1 MEIVRTYTCP
11 CSPEKFF
18 SSSSSLSQHKKTK
31 RHLAY
36 EEKSKEQKVSET
48 KRDNELFTANLKIK
62 DRDEQIEKLI
72 MEKHKLQE
80 ENKKL
85 LEYEK
90 HVNEL
95 CTKIL
100 NLQSANKR
108 LKSEN
113 TSLRALC
120 QTIKKDV

>member
-1 MEIVRTYTCP
+1 MEIIRTYTCP
-11 CSPEKFF
+11 CSHGKFF
-18 SSSSSLSQHKKTK
+18 SCSSSLSAHKKTK
-31 RHLAY
+31 KHLAY
-36 EEKSKEQKVSET
+36 EEKSREQKISET
-48 KRDNELFTANLKIK
+48 KKDNELFTANLKIK

-72 MEKHKLQE
+72 MEKHNLQE
-80 ENKKL
+80 KNKKL

-108 LKSEN
+108 LISEN
-113 TSLRALC
+113 RTLRAFC

>member
-1 MEIVRTYTCP
+1 MEITRTYTCP
-11 CSPEKFF
+11 CSPGKLF
-18 SSSSSLSQHKKTK
+18 SSSSSLSQHRKTK
-31 RHLAY
+31 RHLAH
-36 EEKSKEQKVSET
+36 EEKSKEQKISDT

-62 DRDEQIEKLI
+62 DRDEQIENLI
-72 MEKHKLQE
+72 MEKHHLQE

-113 TSLRALC
+113 TTLRNLC

>member
-11 CSPEKFF
+11 CSPGKTF
-18 SSSSSLSQHKKTK
+18 SSSSGLSQHKKTK

-36 EEKSKEQKVSET
+36 EEKSKEHKVSET

-72 MEKHKLQE
+72 MEKHQLQE
-80 ENKKL
+80 ENK
-85 LEYEK
+85 K

-113 TSLRALC
+113 TTLRTLC

>member
-1 MEIVRTYTCP
+1 MEITRTYTCP
-11 CSPEKFF
+11 CSPGKLF
-18 SSSSSLSQHKKTK
+18 SSSSSLSQHRKTK
-31 RHLAY
+31 KHLAH
-36 EEKSKEQKVSET
+36 EEKSKEQKISDT

-62 DRDEQIEKLI
+62 DRDEQIENLI
-72 MEKHKLQE
+72 MEKHHLRE

-90 HVNEL
+90 HVNQL

-113 TSLRALC
+113 TTLRNLYH
-120 QTIKKDV
+120 TIKKDV

>member
-1 MEIVRTYTCP
+1 
-11 CSPEKFF
+11 
-18 SSSSSLSQHKKTK
+18 
-31 RHLAY
+31 
-36 EEKSKEQKVSET
+36 
-48 KRDNELFTANLKIK
+48 
-62 DRDEQIEKLI
+62 
-72 MEKHKLQE
+72 MEKHHLQE

-95 CTKIL
+95 CIKIL

-113 TSLRALC
+113 TTLRNLC